1 MPPKKPD
8 PFGNMGSSKANVNID
23 TVTVQVILTADEFAK
38 MQQESP
44 GSFPSERTI
53 RRKDEK
59 TGAMVK
65 EVQELFRID
74 AVGRKV
80 RNDDVAAISWTE
92 QPIPQDRYGICVNP
106 YGNHT
111 ERPVFV
117 GYDGVVTEKGNVLC
131 NECLEYQERRLGLAK
146 WIGLGGLLWKP
157 EEF

>member
-1 MPPKKPD
+1 MPKKDD
-8 PFGNMGSSKANVNID
+8 PFGTKGSNKANVNID
-23 TVTVQVILTADEFAK
+23 TGKTDIILTEEEFRR
-38 MQQESP
+38 MQAESP
-44 GSFPSERTI
+44 GSFPSTRTV
-53 RRKDEK
+53 RKKDEK
-59 TGAMVK
+59 TGAMKK

-92 QPIPQDRYGICVNP
+92 QPIPQDRYGICVNA
-106 YGNHT
+106 YGDHT
-111 ERPVFV
+111 ERPVFI

-131 NECLEYQERRLGLAK
+131 NECLEYQDRRLNLAK